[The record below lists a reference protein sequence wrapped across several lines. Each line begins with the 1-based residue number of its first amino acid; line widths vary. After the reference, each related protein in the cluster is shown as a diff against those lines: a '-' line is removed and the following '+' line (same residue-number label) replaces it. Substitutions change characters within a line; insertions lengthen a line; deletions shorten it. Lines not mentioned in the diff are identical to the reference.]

1 MEFQK
6 EKRKTKGQ
14 KIYVRKC
21 KKIPESDSKKKKN
34 PIISQSTAQQTP
46 SRINLKR

>member
-6 EKRKTKGQ
+6 KRKTKGQ

-21 KKIPESDSKKKKN
+21 KKILEGDSKKKQN
-34 PIISQSTAQQTP
+34 PITSQSTAQQTP